1 MRRHKERAP
10 WKLIYARPLSI
21 WWDDLRRSVK
31 IDPQDEPLSP
41 IMSVTDTI
49 MTAKGA
55 SQTARMIY
63 LLPLMLLSWF
73 VFYISVDVVYPEKI
87 ESIEKIS
94 NRFIDSS
101 KKKFGEDYFLITE
114 DESIARLYNRVGGD
128 GKMSFEEYL
137 KYRVYQE
144 GGYLYLGLK
153 ILFFLVCL
161 SCAAYCTYLMI
172 FFRRQADFFF
182 DRERQIVY
190 TWHHNKV
197 MGCRFENL
205 GIIENKLGL
214 IMFMYGEYPKR
225 GQYQHIFRYMQP
237 TDKGYFCTEEDNN
250 YFLAAVLKFMAE
262 GKSAI
267 ITGNEFHRPKS
278 FSLMEDKQPEDFDQR
293 LEEVLKREHKL
304 VDVYADNE
312 LKQAESDKKFF

>member
-41 IMSVTDTI
+41 IMSVTDTT

-63 LLPLMLLSWF
+63 LLPLMFLSWF
-73 VFYISVDVVYPEKI
+73 VLYISVNVLYPINIGKLEERSNSFI
-87 ESIEKIS
+87 ESSKE
-94 NRFIDSS
+94 RF
-101 KKKFGEDYFLITE
+101 GNDYFIITE
-114 DESIARLYNRVGGD
+114 NETSLWFYNIVGSDGEISIG
-128 GKMSFEEYL
+128 EYL
-137 KYRVYQE
+137 KYREDQD
-144 GGYLYLGLK
+144 GGYLFLGLK
-153 ILFFLVCL
+153 ALFFLICL
-161 SCAAYCTYLMI
+161 SGAAYCTYLMI

-182 DRERQIVY
+182 DRKRQIVY

-225 GQYQHIFRYMQP
+225 GQFQHIFRYMQP

-250 YFLAAVLKFMAE
+250 YFLAAVLKFMEE

-312 LKQAESDKKFF
+312 VKQAESDKKFF

>member
-21 WWDDLRRSVK
+21 WWDDLRRNVK

-73 VFYISVDVVYPEKI
+73 VLYISVNVLYPINIDKLE
-87 ESIEKIS
+87 ERS
-94 NRFIDSS
+94 NSFIDSS
-101 KKKFGEDYFLITE
+101 KERFGDDYFIITE
-114 DESIARLYNRVGGD
+114 NETSLWFYNIVGSD
-128 GKMSFEEYL
+128 GKISVSEYL
-137 KYRVYQE
+137 KYREDQD

-153 ILFFLVCL
+153 VLFFIFCL
-161 SCAAYCTYLMI
+161 SIALFCTYHMV

-197 MGCRFENL
+197 MGCKFENL

-250 YFLAAVLKFMAE
+250 YFLAAVLKFMEE

-267 ITGNEFHRPKS
+267 ITDDEFHRPKS
-278 FSLMEDKQPEDFDQR
+278 FSLMEDKQPEDFEHR
-293 LEEVLKREHKL
+293 LEEVLKRQHQL
-304 VDVYADNE
+304 VDLYAENE
-312 LKQAESDKKFF
+312 IKQAEADKKIF